1 MSINKPTGIRIT
13 ATTDAEHTDDN
24 KVFEHAEISLCFPLH
39 KSDEKKFNEL
49 KDNLINN
56 LIDIYSLETK
66 MVVDVNVTYD
76 YFQVNAE
83 VGSNK

>member
-1 MSINKPTGIRIT
+1 MSMNKPTGIRIT

-24 KVFEHAEISLCFPLH
+24 KVFEHAEISLCFPLN

-49 KDNLINN
+49 KDKLINN
-56 LIDIYSLETK
+56 LIDIYALETQ
-66 MVVDVNVTYD
+66 MIVDVNVVYD